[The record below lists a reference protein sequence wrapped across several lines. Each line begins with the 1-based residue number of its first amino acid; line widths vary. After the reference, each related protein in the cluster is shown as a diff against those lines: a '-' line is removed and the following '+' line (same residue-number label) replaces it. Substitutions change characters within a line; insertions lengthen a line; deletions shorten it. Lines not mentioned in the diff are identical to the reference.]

1 MSVKIFPLAL
11 IMLFVLLFVMAVS
24 ATNGAMHISMGE
36 LPDILF
42 SATHADDLQM
52 KANVFWQIRLPRVCL
67 GALVGAGL
75 AISGAALQGIFRNP
89 LADPGLIG
97 ISSGAAFSAVIVI
110 VAIANFQ
117 HIPFVATLNGFY
129 LLPIT
134 TFIGA
139 LITSWIV
146 YTFSKANGK
155 VVVGTLLL
163 TGIAMNALSGSLTGV
178 LTYTATDAQ
187 LRNITFWSMGSLG
200 GASWETV
207 MHILPFIVIPCI
219 GLPYFAKALNVFAL
233 GEDEAHA
240 IGVPVQ
246 LLKTL
251 VLVFST
257 MAVGASVALCGIIG
271 FIGLVVPHLT
281 RMSFGSDHTRVL
293 PFSALGGATIL
304 TLSDLIART
313 IVSPAELP
321 IGIVTALIGTPVF
334 ITILWKEKKKS
345 EL

>member
-1 MSVKIFPLAL
+1 MSIKNFPLVFTML
-11 IMLFVLLFVMAVS
+11 IVLVISIAIS
-24 ATNGAMHISMGE
+24 ATSGAMHISTEE
-36 LPDILF
+36 LLDILF
-42 SATHADDLQM
+42 SRTSADGLQM

-75 AISGAALQGIFRNP
+75 AISGAALQGVFRNQ

-110 VAIANFQ
+110 VAVANFQ
-117 HIPFVATLNGFY
+117 HIPFVASLNGFY
-129 LLPIT
+129 LLPVT

-155 VVVGTLLL
+155 VVVSTLLL
-163 TGIAMNALSGSLTGV
+163 TGIAMNALSGSLTGI

-207 MHILPFIVIPCI
+207 THILPFIVLPCI
-219 GLPYFAKALNVFAL
+219 GLPYFARALNVFAL

-271 FIGLVVPHLT
+271 FIGLVVPHVI
-281 RMSFGSDHTRVL
+281 RISFGSDHSRVL
-293 PFSALGGATIL
+293 PLSALGGAIIL
-304 TLSDLIART
+304 TLADLIART

-321 IGIVTALIGTPVF
+321 IGIVTALLGTPVF
-334 ITILWKEKKKS
+334 ITILWKEKRKN